1 MPAMGRFA
9 RTHVDDLA
17 LGMFVSDLDRPWM
30 DSPFLL
36 QGFTINTLDEIAT
49 LRELCTYVDID
60 IGLSQTLTDVDLT
73 ASHGGIKRAKV
84 VSKVFPDKTLITYE
98 DVFTF
103 EGELGSAEKVFNDYE
118 KMIGKM
124 YQGIAVNGRVD
135 MELVSATINNVVDSI
150 MRNPDACM
158 LLTAIRGKDSYSYS
172 HAMASSILAAAMG
185 RQIGLPLQDIKTLAT
200 GSVLCDVGKLRISSR
215 ILNKSSPLSERERS
229 IVKDHVSEGIEILKK
244 SAGVSEEVLSI
255 VANHHERHNGEG
267 YPNGHAG
274 NQIEPFARIAGI
286 VDCYDAMVSD
296 RAYARGVSPADAI
309 SKLYTM
315 RNVDFQSEL
324 VEEFIQT
331 VGIYPV
337 GSLVELTDG
346 RVGIVVTEHRRR
358 RLRPRILLIL
368 DGENNQ
374 LPPGSYINLLDND
387 EDEMG
392 RPLGILK
399 GADPGDYGISLD
411 DLCF

>member
-1 MPAMGRFA
+1 MGRFA
-9 RTHVDDLA
+9 RTHVDDLK

-30 DSPFLL
+30 ETPFLL
-36 QGFTINTLDEIAT
+36 QGFTINSLDEIAT

-60 IGLSQTLTDVDLT
+60 IGLSQTITDADLK
-73 ASHGGIKRAKV
+73 ASLGGLKRAKV
-84 VSKVFPDKTLITYE
+84 ISKLFPDKTLVTYE

-103 EGELGSAEKVFNDYE
+103 KGELGSAEKVYSDYE
-118 KMIGKM
+118 KIIGNM
-124 YQGIAVNGRVD
+124 YEGVAKNGRVD
-135 MELVSATINNVVDSI
+135 MELVGATINNVVDSI

-185 RQIGLPLQDIKTLAT
+185 RQIGLPIEDIKTLAT
-200 GSVLCDVGKLRISSR
+200 GAVLCDVGKLKISSR
-215 ILNKSSPLSERERS
+215 ILNKSTPLSEEEMD
-229 IVKDHVSEGIEILKK
+229 IVKEHVAQGLEILKN
-244 SAGVSEEVLSI
+244 SDGVTDGILEI
-255 VANHHERHNGEG
+255 VANHHERHNGKG
-267 YPNGHAG
+267 YPNKYAG
-274 NQIEPFARIAGI
+274 NRITPFARIAGI
-286 VDCYDAMVSD
+286 VDCYDAMISD

-337 GSLVELTDG
+337 GSFVELTDG
-346 RVGIVVTEHRRR
+346 RVGVVVAEHRRR

-368 DGENNQ
+368 DSENNW
-374 LPPGSYINLLDND
+374 LPPGKYIDLLDED

-399 GADPGDYGISLD
+399 GADPAVYGISAD